1 MIGRDIGVEAL
12 SPRDVNARRPR
23 TNVADLKTKA
33 AAQIKASKDKGHPP
47 PPPPNVTEPPSSDRK
62 DGAVYQVG
70 KLLGKGGFAVCYS
83 GVLAGTKK
91 LYALKIVKKKMP
103 AKMEQKFQTELQIH
117 SKMRQVN
124 IVQFFRAFSFES
136 STYLVLELCPN
147 GSLMDMVKRRKG
159 VTEPEVRFYA
169 VQIAGAIKYMHAK
182 GIIHRD
188 LKMGNIFL
196 DKNMNAKIGDFGLAA
211 LLVTGRD
218 MQTIRRTTLCGTPN
232 YIAPEILEK
241 GKKGHDHMVDIWS
254 LGIIMFAML
263 TSKPPFQSSTTDE
276 IYRRAKER
284 DYVWPAGEAK
294 FISDEAKHVV
304 ASMLQEAHMRPDP
317 DAIVEHPFFVTGYM
331 PTPTDITMRL
341 RDLPPEHDIFYQHP
355 TSRRVQAQNL
365 ETLKEMCDT
374 CNLGPWK
381 LTKIVSKPVWREMAA
396 EEQAG
401 LTPLIPLSD
410 EVVYRPFENWL
421 QENKLLQDGSVR
433 HSVQPGT
440 RQQQTQLRTQLPLL
454 PISSSSTT
462 SSLSSSSQPPLAE
475 WSTQTAT
482 VVANAMEA
490 SAKRTTAAAT
500 SFAPASLLRAQPQSF
515 AAQQR
520 AQGRTTRSVVSAN
533 SAQSTGI
540 AIATAATLTVDT
552 PNTNLPLPLSSNLL
566 SETPL
571 SASSHI
577 RRPSARR
584 DIPLG
589 NGLSLQER
597 EQRVA
602 ATKPAPTANT
612 ARARTL
618 LPSSKSSSAVSS
630 AEKRVAVRSAAVA
643 TAESCPNI
651 GATRHYIR
659 TEELAQGIERP
670 SLFDPSELQELIPN
684 SEPDAVL
691 MRLRRLQAE
700 LDRALN
706 ARTMALI
713 SAARDKTHSAPPQIV
728 VKWVDYTNKF
738 GLGYILND
746 GSIGCILRSIQADA
760 SSSAT
765 GSETDVGHLPPA
777 CLLIH
782 DAERHIQRRED
793 TSYTDR
799 HQIVPMSS
807 SGNAGIYFY
816 ENNGEQG
823 IGRVHVD
830 PNRFRVAVDPRT
842 GAAGKLSAG
851 KDVYDHRKRERI
863 VLWKKFANYMLAYGR
878 ELDGGVDEQARY
890 DAQKAV
896 QASIVDNSAVPSD
909 VVTFYQRF
917 GDVGC
922 WVFCD
927 GHLQFNFPDHT
938 KIVLDPTGVW
948 CHFWHLPTEAA
959 QRMAS
964 TGLLEEAALDARSVL
979 SYPLQTLLNFGVG
992 SPGSGSTSSLT
1003 GGASTTTS
1011 SSRRRPVIRPELQ
1024 SIPASNDFRHKVEFV
1039 RSVVREWVTNGGMG
1053 NSDMSRA
1060 RRLRWTGARETL
1072 KQVPGTME
1080 PVAVPASKHVWVSI
1094 GARQGDIRL
1103 SAIVDPRRPADIG
1116 PDLEEK
1122 R

>member
-1 MIGRDIGVEAL
+1 MVGRGVDMEAL
-12 SPRDVNARRPR
+12 SPRDANARRPR
-23 TNVADLKTKA
+23 TNVADLKAKA
-33 AAQIKASKDKGHPP
+33 TAQLKATKDKEHPP

-62 DGAVYQVG
+62 GGAVYQVG

-103 AKMEQKFQTELQIH
+103 VKMEQKFQTELQIH
-117 SKMRQVN
+117 SKMRQAN

-284 DYVWPAGEAK
+284 DYEWPAGGAN

-304 ASMLQEAHMRPDP
+304 ASMLQEAHTRPDP

-331 PTPTDITMRL
+331 PTPADITIRL
-341 RDLPPEHDIFYQHP
+341 RELPPEHDIFYQYP

-365 ETLKEMCDT
+365 ETLKQMCET
-374 CNLGPWK
+374 CNLGPWNQ
-381 LTKIVSKPVWREMAA
+381 TKILSKPVWREMAA

-421 QENKLLQDGSVR
+421 QENSLLQVGSVR
-433 HSVQPGT
+433 HEEYPEA
-440 RQQQTQLRTQLPLL
+440 RQQQSQLKSQPALL
-454 PISSSSTT
+454 P
-462 SSLSSSSQPPLAE
+462 SQPPLAE

-482 VVANAMEA
+482 VVANAIEA
-490 SAKRTTAAAT
+490 SAQRSSAAAL
-500 SFAPASLLRAQPQSF
+500 SMAPISQLRGQPQSF

-520 AQGRTTRSVVSAN
+520 AQGRPTTSAGQAEP
-533 SAQSTGI
+533 AQSTDT
-540 AIATAATLTVDT
+540 AIAAAATTSAAT
-552 PNTNLPLPLSSNLL
+552 TTNTNLTSSVPSKVL

-571 SASSHI
+571 PVSNLV

-597 EQRVA
+597 EQRA
-602 ATKPAPTANT
+602 AAAKPAPAANT
-612 ARARTL
+612 GRARTV
-618 LPSSKSSSAVSS
+618 LPGSRQPTAVSS
-630 AEKRVAVRSAAVA
+630 IEKKA
-643 TAESCPNI
+643 TARSVTTVAAEPCTTGS
-651 GATRHYIR
+651 ASRYIR
-659 TEELAQGIERP
+659 TAELAPGIERP
-670 SLFDPSELQELIPN
+670 SLFGPSELQEIIPN

-691 MRLRRLQAE
+691 IRLRRLQAE

-713 SAARDKTHSAPPQIV
+713 SATRDKAHSAPPQIV

-760 SSSAT
+760 SSSTSNSEA
-765 GSETDVGHLPPA
+765 GSGLLPPA

-782 DAERHIQRRED
+782 GAERHILRRED
-793 TSYTDR
+793 PSYADR
-799 HQIVPMSS
+799 HQIVPMATSS
-807 SGNAGIYFY
+807 DEGIFFY

-823 IGRVHVD
+823 IGRVRFD
-830 PNRFRVAVDPRT
+830 PNRFRVTVDPRT
-842 GAAGKLSAG
+842 GAAGKLTAG

-878 ELDGGVDEQARY
+878 ELDGGVDEQVREDAR
-890 DAQKAV
+890 KAV
-896 QASIVDNSAVPSD
+896 QTSNSDKVDVPSD

-948 CHFWHLPTEAA
+948 CHFWHLPAEAA
-959 QRMAS
+959 QRMAT
-964 TGLLEEAALDARSVL
+964 TGLLEESALDARSVL

-992 SPGSGSTSSLT
+992 CPGSASASSLT
-1003 GGASTTTS
+1003 NGTGAATS
-1011 SSRRRPVIRPELQ
+1011 SSRRRPVIRPEQ
-1024 SIPASNDFRHKVEFV
+1024 QGIPAANDFRHKVEFV

-1053 NSDMSRA
+1053 NSDMSRVG
-1060 RRLRWTGARETL
+1060 RLRWTGARETL
-1072 KQVPGTME
+1072 KQVPGTTE

-1094 GARQGDIRL
+1094 GARQGDVRL
-1103 SAIVDPRRPADIG
+1103 SAMVDPGRPNDIG